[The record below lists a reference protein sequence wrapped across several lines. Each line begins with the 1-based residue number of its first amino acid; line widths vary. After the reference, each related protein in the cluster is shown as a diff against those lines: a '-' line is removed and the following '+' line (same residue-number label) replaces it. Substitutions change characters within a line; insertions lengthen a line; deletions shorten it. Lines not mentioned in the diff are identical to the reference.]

1 MNKFTYL
8 LLINFYTVH
17 AQIVNCPL
25 EQPPILFGN
34 EDSSIIANGSS
45 NASFYDGNFRSL
57 QGNSVISPWPGYFGD
72 VISLSLTRNEYI
84 SAYFNSGNTNYSA
97 RIQLS
102 FSTYTEGLPPKGV
115 AIAIS
120 ECPGDFNIHINQDNC
135 LIVGGST
142 SSLRWATDPNA
153 DASKY
158 CILESNKDYYLNI
171 VHSDN
176 SENNN
181 FNTSDCQS
189 SYCGII
195 AVQIKE

>member
-1 MNKFTYL
+1 MNKLFWL
-8 LLINFYTVH
+8 LLINFCTVH
-17 AQIVNCPL
+17 AQAVNCPV

-45 NASFYDGNFRSL
+45 NASFYDGNFQSL
-57 QGNSVISPWPGYFGD
+57 QGNNVNSPWPGYFGD
-72 VISLSLTRNEYI
+72 VISLSLTRNKYI
-84 SAYFNSGNTNYSA
+84 SAFFNSGNTNYSA

-102 FSTYTEGLPPKGV
+102 ISTYNQGEGAERTTL
-115 AIAIS
+115 AIS
-120 ECPGDFNIHINQDNC
+120 ECPGDFNTHLNQSNC
-135 LIVGGST
+135 LVIGGST
-142 SSLRWATDPNA
+142 SGLRWATDPNA

-176 SENNN
+176 SENNS